1 MSNSLCI
8 FPKDVTTEFLRPVF
22 DLICENS
29 LFIGLDSDSID
40 DDYYLDTLE
49 DIIKDV
55 ETVIFLGHGSSTTL
69 YGSNLNP
76 MFCQENDNISL
87 LERKKLLL
95 FSCRSTDFLKNYKL
109 HSSIGFGFIPT
120 SLDDARD
127 GVKLHKI
134 DISNLDSLDIEAF
147 KTSIV
152 NIWKRTIIDVR
163 LSSINRFMSLF
174 VFYTNVEI
182 VDILINHKDLPHNTI
197 VADMLYYLKEDMV
210 YF

>member
-8 FPKDVTTEFLRPVF
+8 FPKDVTTEFLRPIF
-22 DLICENS
+22 DLICESS

-40 DDYYLDTLE
+40 DDDYLDTLE
-49 DIIKDV
+49 NKIKDV

-76 MFCQENDNISL
+76 IFCQENENIRW

-95 FSCRSTDFLKNYKL
+95 FSCRSTDFLKKYKL

-127 GVKLHKI
+127 GVNLHKI
-134 DISNLDSLDIEAF
+134 DISGLDFLDIEAF

-174 VFYTNVEI
+174 AFYTNVEI
-182 VDILINHKDLPHNTI
+182 VDILINHKDLPHNMI
-197 VADMLYYLKEDMV
+197 VADMLYYLKEDMM